1 MGRTSGERIPTDG
14 SRHKIRILEIDTP
27 ELYGSSVECYG
38 PEASAIAK
46 QEIPVGSTVYLL
58 PDKDDKDRYGRF
70 LRYVWAENGEF
81 YNDKAVRLGYAKA
94 VLYMPNDLY
103 IDQMR
108 EAEAEAKANNRGLWG
123 VC

>member
-1 MGRTSGERIPTDG
+1 MW
-14 SRHKIRILEIDTP
+14 K
-27 ELYGSSVECYG
+27 
-38 PEASAIAK
+38 
-46 QEIPVGSTVYLL
+46 
-58 PDKDDKDRYGRF
+58 
-70 LRYVWAENGEF
+70 ENGEF

-108 EAEAEAKANNRGLWG
+108 EAESEAKANKRGLWG